1 MAGHP
6 APRRPG
12 THSSQPPRKERPALW
27 PGVIVAVVAAGVGLM
42 VASCGE
48 DASPEPPPG
57 VDVFDDLSR
66 EHVEGGVDYDR
77 SPPVG
82 GPHAPVWQNCGFYDE
97 PVPEERAVHSME
109 HGAVW
114 ITYRPDLPEA
124 DVERLRDLATGD
136 AGPGEGYVLVSE
148 YPGQP
153 APVVATAW
161 GRQLQLPSASDPHLD
176 QFIAA
181 FVQGPQTPEPG
192 APCSGGAG

>member
-1 MAGHP
+1 M
-6 APRRPG
+6 
-12 THSSQPPRKERPALW
+12 TAL
-27 PGVIVAVVAAGVGLM
+27 VAAGVALM
-42 VASCGE
+42 VASCGD

-57 VDVFDDLSR
+57 VEVFDDLSR
-66 EHVEGGVDYDR
+66 EHVEGDVDYDG

-114 ITYRPDLPEA
+114 ITYRPDLAEA
-124 DVERLRDLATGD
+124 DVERLRELATGD
-136 AGPGEGYVLVSE
+136 AGAGEGYVLVSQ
-148 YPGQP
+148 YPDQP

-161 GRQLQLPSASDPHLD
+161 GRQLQLPSASDPPLE
-176 QFIAA
+176 QFVAA